1 MRNNMEKIYLAGFDV
16 FYRDAKTRFNRM
28 STLCELAGYEALIP
42 LDNEITEG
50 LGISNRIYKANID
63 MIERADGII
72 ANLNAFRGTEPD
84 SGTVFEVGYGVAK
97 GKKIVGYTAI
107 TDWKTHVAGHE
118 NTKLIRGG
126 ALFES
131 MFSAKPHEKFNI
143 EDFGL
148 PLNLMLAKSIH
159 LVNGD
164 FIDALDKYKAL
175 EADAES

>member
-1 MRNNMEKIYLAGFDV
+1 MEKIYLAGFDV
-16 FYRDAKTRFNRM
+16 FYKDAKERFEKMR
-28 STLCELAGYEALIP
+28 TLCDIAGYEALIP

-97 GKKIVGYTAI
+97 NKKIVGYTSI
-107 TDWKTHVAGHE
+107 KDWKTHIIDGQKSEVL
-118 NTKLIRGG
+118 NRG
-126 ALFES
+126 LFDS
-131 MFSAKPHEKFNI
+131 MFNQQSPVNEFNV

-148 PLNLMLAKSIH
+148 CLNLMLAESINII
-159 LVNGD
+159 NGD
-164 FIDALDKYKAL
+164 FIDALKYYKYL
-175 EADAES
+175 VNNTESTNS

>member
-1 MRNNMEKIYLAGFDV
+1 MEKIYLAGFDV
-16 FYRDAKTRFNRM
+16 FYKDAKTRFDRM
-28 STLCELAGYEALIP
+28 RTLCELAGYEALIP

-97 GKKIVGYTAI
+97 NKKIVGYTLI
-107 TDWKTHVAGHE
+107 EDWKTHIIGDQKSQIL
-118 NTKLIRGG
+118 TRG
-126 ALFES
+126 LFDS
-131 MFSAKPHEKFNI
+131 MFNQQPVDEFNV

-148 PLNLMLAKSIH
+148 PLNLMLAESIN
-159 LVNGD
+159 LINGD
-164 FIDALDKYKAL
+164 FIDALEVYNEL
-175 EADAES
+175 SNNTESTNT